1 MASNP
6 LRTATLA
13 VAMMIAS
20 WHAPRAQTFTPD
32 QLAQRNIERRAVEA
46 VNWGMAAVNY
56 DLMLQEMLTKTSGK
70 LNQFIYWGRPLDSQN
85 QTLTPNPDTIYFMAF
100 FNTRDAGP
108 VVLEVPAA
116 GEDGSLNANIC
127 DVWQVPLEDA
137 GPSGADAGKGGKYL
151 LLPPG
156 HAAPVPDG
164 YIVLRPAT
172 YGTFVL
178 LRSNLK
184 SHGAA
189 DVAKSVA
196 YGKRVKIYPL
206 SQAANPPPTIFT
218 DAADV
223 LFDSTIRYDASFF
236 VSLDR
241 IVQTEP
247 WLGRDR
253 AMIDPIRSLGIEKG
267 KPFNPDARTRAA
279 LETGIREAQAWL
291 EAKYNAGFPPF
302 YDGSRWMFPANP
314 EMMEA
319 VKVDFADPDK
329 YPVDARGL
337 TYSYAYIGL
346 KRLGGG
352 QFYLISI
359 KDRDGNA
366 FDGGKTYRLTV
377 PANAPVEQYWSTT
390 AYDRQTHALIRN
402 MPRASRSSQIP
413 EMQKNADGS
422 VDVYFGPQAPAGKEA
437 NWVPTDSKRGF
448 EVMFRAYAPTKAFFD
463 KTWRLSDIE
472 QVSPQTMGVRQ

>member
-1 MASNP
+1 MVSKP
-6 LRTATLA
+6 VMTAALA
-13 VAMMIAS
+13 AATAAAATVLFGSHPAN
-20 WHAPRAQTFTPD
+20 AQTLS
-32 QLAQRNIERRAVEA
+32 QLTDRTVQRRAVEA
-46 VNWGMAAVNY
+46 VNWGMPAVNY
-56 DLMLQEMLTKTSGK
+56 DLMLQEALKNTSGK
-70 LNQFIYWGRPLDSQN
+70 LNQFVYWGRPLDWHN
-85 QTLTPNPDTIYFMAF
+85 QTLTPNPDAIYLMAF

-108 VVLEVPAA
+108 IVLEIPAA
-116 GEDGSLNANIC
+116 GDDGSLNGNIC
-127 DVWQVPLEDA
+127 DIWQMPLEDA

-151 LLPPG
+151 LLTPG
-156 HAAPVPDG
+156 YAGSVPDG
-164 YIVLRPAT
+164 YTVLRPAT
-172 YGTFVL
+172 YGSFAL

-206 SQAANPPPTIFT
+206 SQAADPPPTTFT
-218 DAADV
+218 DVADV
-223 LFDSTIRYDASFF
+223 PFDSTIRYDESFF

-253 AMIDPIRSLGIEKG
+253 AMIDPLRSLGIEKG
-267 KPFNPDARTRAA
+267 KPFNPDARTKAA
-279 LETGIREAQAWL
+279 LEAGIREAQAWL
-291 EAKYNAGFPPF
+291 EARYNAGFPPF
-302 YDGSRWMFPANP
+302 YEGSRWMFPANP

-346 KRLGGG
+346 KRLGAG

-359 KDRDGNA
+359 KDKDGNA
-366 FDGGKTYRLTV
+366 FDGGKSYRLTV
-377 PANAPVEQYWSTT
+377 PPNAPVEQYWSAT
-390 AYDRQTHALIRN
+390 AYDRETHALIRN
-402 MPRASRSSQIP
+402 MPRASRSSQIA

-422 VDVYFGPQAPAGKEA
+422 VDVYFGPAAPTGKEP
-437 NWVPTDSKRGF
+437 NWVPTDPKRGF
-448 EVMFRAYAPTKAFFD
+448 ELMFRVYAPTKVFFD
-463 KTWRLSDIE
+463 KTWKLPDVE
-472 QVSPQTMGVRQ
+472 KVN